1 MNHPRVLGDM
11 FEAVMV
17 AERESLDRKAR
28 DGKGEKT
35 QKNSHVMDLVK
46 RASHSGP
53 IEH

>member
-11 FEAVMV
+11 FEAVVV

-28 DGKGEKT
+28 DGQGEKQ
-35 QKNSHVMDLVK
+35 QKNGHVIDLVK
-46 RASHSGP
+46 RASQSGS